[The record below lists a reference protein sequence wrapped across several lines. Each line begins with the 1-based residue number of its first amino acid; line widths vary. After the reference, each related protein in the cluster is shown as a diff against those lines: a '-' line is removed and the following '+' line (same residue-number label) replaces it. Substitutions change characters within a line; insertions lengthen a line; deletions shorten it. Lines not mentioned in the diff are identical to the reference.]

1 MSEQLMI
8 QAKDAKGGVIA
19 EFELELPTEF
29 DELEILPGKEKS
41 LTYVRNQMKIAARA
55 GHKEHKG
62 KVSIFPKGTQ
72 KVIKDALKAG
82 DLTDEDLVAFIKSR
96 RASNA

>member
-1 MSEQLMI
+1 MSEVVKVT
-8 QAKDAKGGVIA
+8 AKDAKGELIA

-29 DELEILPGKEKS
+29 GELDVIPGAEKA

-55 GHKEHKG
+55 GYKEHKG
-62 KVSIFPKGTQ
+62 KPSIFPKGTQ
-72 KVIKDALKAG
+72 KAVKEALKAG
-82 DLTDEDLVAFIKSR
+82 DLTEDDLIAFIKSR